1 MPALTLQR
9 LPARGLGYMV
19 VAVFF
24 FSAMD
29 GSAKWLTA
37 DYHLIEIVF
46 FSRVISPFFALA
58 IATKHGGLAS
68 LHTRHIGWQF
78 LRALVN
84 GTTLLT
90 FFGALIYLPLATT
103 VAITFASP
111 LFMCILAMPILGER
125 VGPRR
130 WVAIGV
136 GFLGVLIITGP
147 GIMGAGPSST
157 SGAGFGIG
165 ALLALGAAFC
175 DALGITITRRMSGS
189 ESSHSMLFW
198 SSIFLLVGFGA
209 GLPGAWIT
217 PAGEDL
223 VAIAV
228 LAISASVAQFSLA
241 QAFRYGEV
249 SLLAPLEYSA
259 LVWATIFGYAF
270 WHELPTLGVLIG
282 VAIIV
287 ASSAYVAHHEARG
300 KEA

>member
-9 LPARGLGYMV
+9 APVRGLVYMV

-58 IATKHGGLAS
+58 VAMKHGGLAS
-68 LHTRHIGWQF
+68 LHTRHIGWHF

-84 GTTLLT
+84 GATLVT
-90 FFGALIYLPLATT
+90 FFGALIFLPLATT

-111 LFMCILAMPILGER
+111 LFMCILAMPVLGER
-125 VGPRR
+125 VGARR
-130 WVAIGV
+130 WIAILI
-136 GFLGVLIITGP
+136 GFIGVLIITKPGSASFGLGP
-147 GIMGAGPSST
+147 
-157 SGAGFGIG
+157 
-165 ALLALGAAFC
+165 LLALGAAFC

-189 ESSHSMLFW
+189 ENSHSMLFW
-198 SSIFLLVGFGA
+198 SSIFLLVGFGI
-209 GLPGAWIT
+209 GLPAVWIP
-217 PAGEDL
+217 PAGDDL
-223 VAIAV
+223 IAIIV
-228 LAISASVAQFSLA
+228 LAISGSVAQFSLA

-259 LVWATIFGYAF
+259 LVWATLFGYAF
-270 WHELPTLGVLIG
+270 WHELPTLTVLAG
-282 VAIIV
+282 VAIIG
-287 ASSAYVAHHEARG
+287 ASSVYVAHHEVRG
-300 KEA
+300 DKKV